1 MKTVA
6 TLRRDVTTALNK
18 EAAQRPEAN
27 NGGRRNENRHRISVG
42 LADWLCNA
50 KLCAGLLK
58 KFNQFD
64 SEFKTEQATAD
75 FVKSLRPV

>member
-1 MKTVA
+1 MKTVT

-42 LADWLCNA
+42 RADWLYNA
-50 KLCAGLLK
+50 KLCAGLLE
-58 KFNQFD
+58 KFDLPDFE
-64 SEFKTEQATAD
+64 SKSEQATAD